1 MKTIT
6 LEIPE
11 EQDISEILNLLK
23 TYNLKI
29 IDNESIHQDDK
40 LAAIQATFGTVKDAP
55 VIPLEAL
62 RRENLYVETSIIKS
76 LKGILKHS
84 EGIDEQT
91 ILQDELV
98 KKYL

>member
-11 EQDISEILNLLK
+11 EQDISEVLSLLK

-29 IDNESIHQDDK
+29 IESKSIHQDDK
-40 LAAIQATFGTVKDAP
+40 LVAIQATFGTVKDAP

-62 RRENLYVETSIIKS
+62 RRENLYNE
-76 LKGILKHS
+76 
-84 EGIDEQT
+84 
-91 ILQDELV
+91 
-98 KKYL
+98 